1 MANGE
6 SRVKI
11 SIDEVVESAAAGV
24 LRALDARAAAGETR
38 QKLETREL
46 VASGFFVDFIIRCG
60 GRVGPIDVLGAGKLG
75 QGG

>member
-6 SRVKI
+6 LKTKI
-11 SIDEVVESAAAGV
+11 SIDDVVESAATGV
-24 LRALDARAAAGETR
+24 IRALSAIAMAGDV
-38 QKLETREL
+38 QKLDVREL

-60 GRVGPIDVLGAGKLG
+60 GRPGPIDVVGAGKLG